1 MTTEIRVR
9 WPEIENENGRPM
21 LWFGSWLVSGDGSE
35 GGWFHSGRGG
45 AQGSYAVPPVAI
57 GMRIRCWPNDGLEAE
72 YADILS
78 LESVQDLVATDLD
91 FDRRQPFSRLP
102 EDFG

>member
-1 MTTEIRVR
+1 MPAEIRVN
-9 WPEIENENGRPM
+9 WPEVENENGRPM

-35 GGWFHSGRGG
+35 GGWFHSARGG
-45 AQGSYAVPPVAI
+45 AEGSYPVPTSAI
-57 GMRIRCWPNDGLEAE
+57 GLRIRCWPNDGLEAE
-72 YADILS
+72 YADLLALDTI
-78 LESVQDLVATDLD
+78 QDLVATDLD